1 MSRDAGPRAARVVLH
16 KQKWSSRRANPLPRR
31 NQPCALN
38 RVQQG
43 RCPRM
48 ASMQAKAA
56 KPGVGDAGV
65 VAVAVG
71 IGVKVR
77 RNARTLKRPIQPKQH

>member
-1 MSRDAGPRAARVVLH
+1 
-16 KQKWSSRRANPLPRR
+16 
-31 NQPCALN
+31 
-38 RVQQG
+38 
-43 RCPRM
+43 
-48 ASMQAKAA
+48 MQAKAA